1 MSLLSSSIIMS
12 LNFDKFINT
21 KIFNYPNKKK
31 IEIIDRCQM

>member
-1 MSLLSSSIIMS
+1 MS

-31 IEIIDRCQM
+31 KIEIIDRCQI